1 MLIFMINFIA
11 KLSRWCWYHI
21 LPGQCMWCNLPL
33 ATPVSQLCDYCQQAL
48 PTLSYQQCHYNLL
61 WLPAVARG
69 LKDAKFDRLLC
80 LAHYQQPYQH
90 WIPRWKYEADLAAG
104 QLLQQQLCLL
114 LARAKSN
121 NMQMP
126 QALTYVPLHWR
137 KQHQRGFNQA
147 QLLAEALGQQLQIPV
162 IGLFRKSASHSQ
174 RGLNRRQRLR
184 NLRRSFILKV
194 TEAALPRH
202 IALIDD
208 VITTGATANALTR
221 LLRRAG
227 VHTVSVWTLAVT
239 PAPGYSV

>member
-1 MLIFMINFIA
+1 MNIIGQLC
-11 KLSRWCWYHI
+11 RWCWHHI
-21 LPGQCMWCNLPL
+21 LPGQCMWCSLPV
-33 ATPVSQLCDYCQQAL
+33 ASPASQLCSYCQQAL
-48 PTLSYQQCHYNLL
+48 PTLSHQQCHFNLL

-80 LAHYQQPYQH
+80 LAHYQQPFQH
-90 WIPRWKYEADLAAG
+90 WIPRWKYHTDLAAG
-104 QLLQQQLCLL
+104 QLLQQQMCLL
-114 LARAKSN
+114 LARAKAG
-121 NMQMP
+121 NMLMP

-147 QLLAEALGQQLQIPV
+147 QLLAEALAEHLQLPV
-162 IGLFRKSASHSQ
+162 LTLFSKSAGTSQ

-184 NLRRSFILKV
+184 NLRRTFTLK
-194 TEAALPRH
+194 AIPQALPQH

-227 VHTVSVWTLAVT
+227 VHTISVWTLAVT
-239 PAPGYSV
+239 PAPGYSD